1 VTKRRMVKSNFLHQV
16 NIDTTTHV
24 KVVAIIPCLNTQDSI
39 VNVVMRT
46 RQYVEEVIVVDDGS
60 TDATASRALTTG
72 AKVIRH
78 DKNQGKGA
86 AMKTAMADTD
96 ADVAVFID
104 GDGQHNPDEIP
115 KLLTPILI
123 GDADFV
129 IGSRFLAG
137 SRTESAPF
145 ARKIANYCASIV
157 ISCII
162 SFLQPLKF
170 FISRRLPSKGR
181 IKNKGN
187 IRNNCLTHSVIKMP
201 SYKYLNGKIK
211 LISDCTSGFTAMR
224 KKNWDSLNLV
234 SVGYQ
239 IETEIIF
246 ELAKN
251 GSTIVETPIEC
262 SWKGSLSRLS
272 VFRDGLAT
280 MKLLIKKLCF

>member
-1 VTKRRMVKSNFLHQV
+1 MVKSKYLHQL
-16 NIDTTTHV
+16 NINPTTHV

-39 VNVVMRT
+39 GNVVMRT
-46 RQYVEEVIVVDDGS
+46 RRYVEEVIVVDDGS
-60 TDATASRALTTG
+60 TDSTASRARTAG

-78 DKNQGKGA
+78 YRNQGKGA
-86 AMKTAMADTD
+86 AMKTAMAYTD

-115 KLLTPILI
+115 KLLTPILV

-129 IGSRFLAG
+129 IGSRFLTG
-137 SRTESAPF
+137 SRTVSAPF
-145 ARKIANYCASIV
+145 RRRIANYCASIV

-162 SFLQPLKF
+162 TFLQPLKF
-170 FISRRLPSKGR
+170 FISRRLPSKRR
-181 IKNKGN
+181 ITHKGN
-187 IRNNCLTHSVIKMP
+187 TRNKCLKNSVIKTS

-224 KKNWDSLNLV
+224 KKSWDSLNLV
-234 SVGYQ
+234 SVGFQ

-251 GSTIVETPIEC
+251 SSIIAETPIEC
-262 SWKGSLSRLS
+262 SWMGSLSRLS
-272 VFRDGLAT
+272 VLKDGFSTL
-280 MKLLIKKLCF
+280 KLLIKKLFF